1 MLVEKTFYYFMIW
14 SLLVF
19 IIILINTIKFNNRK
33 EIGLIISFNILYILH
48 LIVIGNIFVKVFY
61 IDIGWDFIMY
71 FAIFFIAIII
81 FSISTV
87 IAFKKRKRIESKKI
101 SILKV
106 LIFFMILLIPVC
118 TIYFSYKRE
127 KQLIES
133 SDLLYIDLR
142 TNDAMHSKTRI
153 YAVNFKENTNNEIS
167 LGTYDKGDKLENF
180 VQNKSKESFLYEIT
194 YSEDIDDLVIQG
206 RYQSIENLPIVD
218 KENIKRILLDVKNN
232 NKGYKNVTNFY
243 VEWYKDINY
252 YYIEKSPD
260 DKEKS
265 ILGGLIYN
273 GCDYKVSIPIN
284 YGILQDIVWNIDK

>member
-33 EIGLIISFNILYILH
+33 EIGLIISFNILYILY

-81 FSISTV
+81 LSVSTI